1 MERYIDENGEERYR
15 LGSPEQ
21 TVGKTAAFHGNFGVL
36 VRAYTYIRS
45 MGASGLREISENAV
59 INANYILS
67 QLRDY
72 YHLPFDRTCMHEVVF
87 SARRQR
93 AKGVSALDIAKRL
106 IDHGI
111 HPPTMYFPL
120 VVEEALMIEP
130 TECESKETLE
140 HFIEVMKSIAREVDE
155 EPETVKSAPH
165 FTPNSRLDEAR
176 AARRP
181 DLGWKRASAD

>member
-1 MERYIDENGEERYR
+1 M
-15 LGSPEQ
+15 
-21 TVGKTAAFHGNFGVL
+21 L

-67 QLRDY
+67 QLKDY

-87 SARRQR
+87 SARRQK

-120 VVEEALMIEP
+120 V
-130 TECESKETLE
+130 C
-140 HFIEVMKSIAREVDE
+140 
-155 EPETVKSAPH
+155 
-165 FTPNSRLDEAR
+165 
-176 AARRP
+176 
-181 DLGWKRASAD
+181 G

>member
-1 MERYIDENGEERYR
+1 M
-15 LGSPEQ
+15 
-21 TVGKTAAFHGNFGVL
+21 L

-67 QLRDY
+67 QLKDY
-72 YHLPFDRTCMHEVVF
+72 YHLPFTTGRVCTRWY
-87 SARRQR
+87 SQRRRQK

-120 VVEEALMIEP
+120 VVDEALMIEP

-140 HFIEVMKSIAREVDE
+140 YFIEVMKSIAREVDE
-155 EPETVKSAPH
+155 DPDVVKSAPH

-181 DLGWKRASAD
+181 DLGWRPAGE